1 MSDERSPQT
10 NQSGQIDL
18 NDLPQMAGGV
28 FDMTNE
34 DGSEFSSDELQE
46 QITKL
51 DAQVMM
57 AEKVQG
63 MLVSGEGWG

>member
-1 MSDERSPQT
+1 
-10 NQSGQIDL
+10 
-18 NDLPQMAGGV
+18 MAGGV

-34 DGSEFSSDELQE
+34 DGSEFSEDELQE